1 MLDKITAYYRAC
13 YQADLRTVN
22 LTNFFGNK
30 VLHQHLLDSAELLE
44 GTLRAAPLSTEWA
57 EKVTQHLAIYSKEQT
72 LYCCA
77 FFVRGAARFLGKKQD
92 VFAPLFLYKAEL
104 KWENEV
110 AFISIDTENV
120 ILNPSIVSLL
130 KNAETDSQSNIYDR
144 LSAELPKGIIGF
156 TAMAMIEE
164 QLQRFFPDLNLDDL
178 KGYPDVYDE
187 AAVKAIRSATAEEG
201 KFKLIPAIGV
211 GVMKKSTASRGIL
224 TELESMV
231 QNNDF
236 SQPIHS
242 IFGLQNEIKPLKI
255 DGDFMIPVTL
265 SESQQAVFR
274 SIFKNDLTLVVGPP
288 GTGKSFTIAALAVEM
303 LTRGMSV
310 LIASKNDQAVN
321 VIANK
326 IERDFGLSQVV
337 VNAANKNYKKAL
349 QARLQNLLS
358 GMTTE
363 SNPYKI
369 KTLQEKLSS
378 LLNDLNDLENTA
390 ELRAKIE
397 REEGRNLHNDQR
409 GLLQLSKR
417 TRRFAHFLKM
427 ENAPIF
433 EKYFPI
439 KTIQKRLANRPA
451 LWELMF
457 DIEQLV
463 VLRQKLTRQLVKQS
477 FAHYLSKG
485 LRNYRIEIL
494 NLLKALRART
504 GNKKADIFGDIDFK
518 KVMDTLPIWTVNT
531 ADVHTVLPLQKEVFD
546 LVIIDEATQCDTASI
561 LPLLQRGKRVVIV
574 GDPKQLRHLS
584 FLSRQQQEL
593 LYTQHDLQDV
603 DNELLNYRE
612 KSVLDLVFDTISS
625 QEQVQFLN
633 EHYRSMPDI
642 IGFSNAR
649 FYDNHLTVMTTT
661 PATQSHQHI
670 FLHPTDGKR
679 YKTGYN
685 KIEAEA
691 ILDEVERMM
700 TEEKL
705 IHDSLCQSI
714 GILSPFREQV
724 NYLQKQISQRF
735 SIQELERHR
744 ILVGTPFN
752 FQGEERDV
760 MLLSFVL
767 DNDAHSAAFRY
778 LNRADVFNVSI
789 TRARVLQRVY
799 TSFDSAQFSFQNLVF
814 DYVNSLRQNA
824 PTTALTPDAPPDDFM
839 LEVADT
845 ILDFDVRQLY
855 RAYPIAGV
863 EIDIVVVN
871 KTGQTCCID
880 LVGYPGEYEDV
891 LPLERWRMLER
902 VGMRVFFLSY
912 SRWYFERERCVGA
925 LREFVG

>member
-13 YQADLRTVN
+13 YQADFRTVN
-22 LTNFFGNK
+22 LTNFYGNK
-30 VLHQHLLDSAELLE
+30 VLHQHLLDNAEILE
-44 GTLRAAPLSTEWA
+44 SSLHSYPVDTEWA
-57 EKVTQHLAIYSKEQT
+57 EKVSKHLAVYSKEQT

-77 FFVRGAARFLGKKQD
+77 FFVHGAARFLGKKQD

-104 KWENEV
+104 TWKNDV
-110 AFISIDTENV
+110 AFIRIDIENV
-120 ILNPSIVSLL
+120 LLNPSVVSLL
-130 KNAETDSQSNIYDR
+130 RTAETDSQSNIYDS

-178 KGYPDVYDE
+178 KGYPNVYDE
-187 AAVKAIRSATAEEG
+187 AAVKAIRSTAIEEG

-211 GVMKKSTASRGIL
+211 GVMKKSTTSRGIL

-231 QNNDF
+231 QDNDF

-242 IFGLQNEIKPLKI
+242 IFGIQNKIKPLKI
-255 DGDFMIPVTL
+255 EGNFMIPVTL
-265 SESQQAVFR
+265 SESQQAVFH
-274 SIFKNDLTLVVGPP
+274 SVFKNELTLVVGPP

-326 IERDFGLSQVV
+326 IEQDFGLSQMV
-337 VNAANKNYKKAL
+337 VNAANKDYKKAL
-349 QARLQNLLS
+349 QARLKDLLS
-358 GMTTE
+358 GMLPN
-363 SNPYKI
+363 SYPLKI
-369 KTLQEKLSS
+369 KQLQEKLGT
-378 LLNDLNDLENTA
+378 LLYELERQETIA
-390 ELRAKIE
+390 EIRSKIE
-397 REEGRNLHNDQR
+397 RGEGRVLHQEQH
-409 GLLQLSKR
+409 GLLEVNDFM
-417 TRRFAHFLKM
+417 RRFAKFLNA
-427 ENAPIF
+427 ENTVPF

-439 KTIQKRLANRPA
+439 NTIQKRLANRPA

-457 DIEQLV
+457 NIEQLV
-463 VLRQKLTRQLVKQS
+463 IKRQELTRRLVKES
-477 FAHYLSKG
+477 FAYYLNEG
-485 LRNYRIEIL
+485 LGKYRSEVQK
-494 NLLKALRART
+494 LLKAIRART
-504 GNKKADIFGDIDFK
+504 GNKKEGIFSDIDFR
-518 KVMDTLPIWTVNT
+518 KVLDTFPVWAVNT
-531 ADVHTVLPLQKEVFD
+531 SEVHTVLPLQKEVFD

-561 LPLLQRGKRVVIV
+561 LPLLQRAKRAVIV

-584 FLSRQQQEL
+584 FLSRQQQAL
-593 LYTQHDLQDV
+593 LSTQHDLHDT

-612 KSVLDLVFDTISS
+612 KSVLDLVFDTIPS

-642 IGFSNAR
+642 IHFSNGR
-649 FYDNHLTVMTTT
+649 FYDNHLTVMTAT

-691 ILDEVERMM
+691 LLDEVERMM
-700 TEEKL
+700 TEEKF

-724 NYLQKQISQRF
+724 NYLQRQISQRF
-735 SIQELERHR
+735 SGQQLERHR

-767 DNDAHSAAFRY
+767 DNAAHSSAFQY

-799 TSFDSAQFSFQNLVF
+799 TSFDPAQFSFQNLVF
-814 DYVNSLRQNA
+814 DYVNSLRQSG
-824 PTTALTPDAPPDDFM
+824 PTTALTPDAPPNDFM

-845 ILDFDVRQLY
+845 LLDFEVRQLY

-912 SRWYFERERCVGA
+912 SRWYFERERCVAA
-925 LREFVG
+925 LRTFVS

>member
-13 YQADLRTVN
+13 YQADFRTVN

-30 VLHQHLLDSAELLE
+30 VLHQHVLHSAEILE
-44 GTLRAAPLSTEWA
+44 VALRSYPVDTEWA
-57 EKVTQHLAIYSKEQT
+57 EKITQHLVVYSKEQT

-77 FFVRGAARFLGKKQD
+77 FFVHGTARFLGKKQD

-104 KWENEV
+104 TWKNNV
-110 AFISIDTENV
+110 AFLRIDTENTL
-120 ILNPSIVSLL
+120 LNPSIVSLL
-130 KNAETDSQSNIYDR
+130 RTTETDSQSNIYDS

-178 KGYPDVYDE
+178 KGYPNVYDE
-187 AAVKAIRSATAEEG
+187 AAVKAIRSAAVEEG

-211 GVMKKSTASRGIL
+211 GVMKKSMASRGIL
-224 TELESMV
+224 TELEAMV
-231 QNNDF
+231 QANDF
-236 SQPIHS
+236 SQAIHS
-242 IFGLQNEIKPLKI
+242 IFGLQNKTKALKI
-255 DGDFMIPVTL
+255 KGEFMIPVTL

-274 SIFKNDLTLVVGPP
+274 SVFKNELTLVVGPP

-326 IERDFGLSQVV
+326 IERDFELEKVV
-337 VNAANKNYKKAL
+337 VNAANKDYKKAL
-349 QARLQNLLS
+349 QARLKNLLS

-363 SNPYKI
+363 SNLYNI
-369 KTLQEKLSS
+369 RTLQEKLRN
-378 LLNDLNDLENTA
+378 LLKDLDALEKTA
-390 ELRAKIE
+390 ELRAKME
-397 REEGRNLHNDQR
+397 REEGRNLYDDQH
-409 GLLQLSKR
+409 GLLQLNER
-417 TRRFAHFLKM
+417 ARRFAGFLNM
-427 ENAPIF
+427 ENARFF
-433 EKYFPI
+433 EKHFPI
-439 KTIQKRLANRPA
+439 KTIQKRLANRPP

-457 DIEQLV
+457 NIEQLV
-463 VLRQKLTRQLVKQS
+463 IKRQELTQRLVKES
-477 FAHYLSKG
+477 FAYYLNEG
-485 LRNYRIEIL
+485 LGKYRSEVQK
-494 NLLKALRART
+494 LLKAIRART
-504 GNKKADIFGDIDFK
+504 GNKKEGIFSDIDFRK
-518 KVMDTLPIWTVNT
+518 ILDTFPVWTVNT
-531 ADVHTVLPLQKEVFD
+531 SEVHTVLPLQKEVFD

-561 LPLLQRGKRVVIV
+561 LPLLQRAKRAVIV

-584 FLSRQQQEL
+584 FLSRQQQAL
-593 LYTQHDLQDV
+593 LCTQYNLQDI

-612 KSVLDLVFDTISS
+612 KSVLDLVFDTIPN

-642 IGFSNAR
+642 IHFSNER
-649 FYDNHLTVMTTT
+649 FYDNHLTIMTAT

-700 TEEKL
+700 TEEKF

-724 NYLQKQISQRF
+724 NYLQKQISKRF
-735 SIQELERHR
+735 STQQLERHR

-767 DNDAHSAAFRY
+767 DNAAHSSAFQY

-799 TSFDSAQFSFQNLVF
+799 TSFDPAQFNFQNLVF
-814 DYVNSLRQNA
+814 DYVNSLRQSNS
-824 PTTALTPDAPPDDFM
+824 TTTLTPDAPPNDFM
-839 LEVADT
+839 MEVADT
-845 ILDFDVRQLY
+845 LLDFDVRQLY

-871 KTGQTCCID
+871 QTGQTCCID

-925 LREFVG
+925 LRAFVG